1 MQIRA
6 ILFDL
11 DGTLLPQDQNA
22 FIGAYFKG
30 LIKTLL
36 PLGADARALEAAV
49 WHGTGAMIKNDGSK
63 TNERA
68 FFDTF
73 ESMCEVD
80 MERFR
85 ALADD
90 FYATGYKSLVEYTNP
105 SPTLAKQAVEYAKKC
120 GRAVVLATNPLFP
133 EVAQNTRISFAG
145 LSADDFDF
153 VTSYE
158 REIYSK
164 PNPKY
169 YLSIAERLGVEPC
182 ECLMIGNDEG
192 EDMYAASSVGMNCY
206 LIEDCMIPS
215 EKHPWQGER
224 GSFAGLVEK
233 LKNL

>member
-30 LIKTLL
+30 LIKALL

-49 WHGTGAMIKNDGSK
+49 WQGTGAMIKNDGSK
-63 TNERA
+63 TNEQA

-73 ESMCEVD
+73 ESMCKVD
-80 MERFR
+80 MEHFR
-85 ALADD
+85 SLADD
-90 FYATGYKSLVEYTNP
+90 FYSTGYKSLIEYTDP
-105 SPTLAKQAVEYAKKC
+105 SPLAKAAVEYARKND
-120 GRAVVLATNPLFP
+120 RAVVLATNPLFP
-133 EVAQNTRISFAG
+133 EIAQNTRIGFAG
-145 LSADDFDF
+145 LSPDDFDF

-158 REIYSK
+158 NQVYSK

-215 EKHPWQGER
+215 EKYKWQGER
-224 GSFAGLVEK
+224 GSFAELVEK
-233 LKNL
+233 LKAL